1 VAELGSPGIVAHGV
15 ALKPG
20 KPLCLAAV
28 TREEPVRRS
37 VAVVILPGFPTSAI
51 FTFHEFVAPVIL
63 ALAGRSA
70 DPDTVVQARLPMRL
84 NSERGRT
91 EYVLVGLVRANEADG
106 IMTAYPMGKGS
117 GSVTTFSRADGF
129 LVIPRQQE
137 YVEADS
143 AVAVRLL
150 NQRLRAADLVVI
162 GSHCVGQDYLLGRL
176 QEQGFHCKF
185 LAVGSTGGLDA
196 VRRVECDMAGIHLM
210 DPKTGIYNR
219 GFLTPGLL
227 LLPGYQRLQ
236 GIVYRPGDD
245 RFQGRTAAEAIVAA
259 LADPECMMVN
269 RNQGSGTR
277 ILIDRLLS
285 GARPAGYFA
294 EARSHNAVA
303 AAVQQSRADWGVAIE
318 TVARE
323 AGLNFLPLQEEHY
336 DWVVRA
342 SRLDRP
348 AVRAFQALLERE
360 ESRNALIAMGF
371 RPAT

>member
-1 VAELGSPGIVAHGV
+1 
-15 ALKPG
+15 
-20 KPLCLAAV
+20 
-28 TREEPVRRS
+28 
-37 VAVVILPGFPTSAI
+37 
-51 FTFHEFVAPVIL
+51 
-63 ALAGRSA
+63 
-70 DPDTVVQARLPMRL
+70 
-84 NSERGRT
+84 
-91 EYVLVGLVRANEADG
+91 
-106 IMTAYPMGKGS
+106 
-117 GSVTTFSRADGF
+117 
-129 LVIPRQQE
+129 
-137 YVEADS
+137 
-143 AVAVRLL
+143 
-150 NQRLRAADLVVI
+150 
-162 GSHCVGQDYLLGRL
+162 
-176 QEQGFHCKF
+176 
-185 LAVGSTGGLDA
+185 
-196 VRRVECDMAGIHLM
+196 MAGIHLM

-219 GFLTPGLL
+219 GYLTPGLL
-227 LLPGYQRLQ
+227 LRPGYQRLQ

-245 RFQGRTAAEAIVAA
+245 RFQGRKAAEAIVAA